1 MSQKDRDQFCTF
13 FRLNRYDIIQAREGD
28 GWGPI
33 FTFSPCDVRAAQKA
47 GQMMARRQQGEPRQV
62 RHARRARLH
71 DRHRH
76 ADTDVVVLTTFPE
89 RVQEVIGIKDAVIL
103 PVNVYLQDD
112 ALAALEAG
120 LAGLLDGT
128 VLPGP

>member
-1 MSQKDRDQFCTF
+1 MSQKDRDQFCTY
-13 FRLNRYDIIQAREGD
+13 FRLNRYDIIQARQGD

-47 GQMMARRQQGEPRQV
+47 GQMMARMQQGEPLRV
-62 RHARRARLH
+62 RHARRARLR

-76 ADTDVVVLTTFPE
+76 ADTYVVVLTILPG
-89 RVQEVIGIKDAVIL
+89 RVQEVISIEDAVML
-103 PVNVYLQDD
+103 RVNVYLQDD

-120 LAGLLDGT
+120 VAGMLDGT
-128 VLPGP
+128 GLP